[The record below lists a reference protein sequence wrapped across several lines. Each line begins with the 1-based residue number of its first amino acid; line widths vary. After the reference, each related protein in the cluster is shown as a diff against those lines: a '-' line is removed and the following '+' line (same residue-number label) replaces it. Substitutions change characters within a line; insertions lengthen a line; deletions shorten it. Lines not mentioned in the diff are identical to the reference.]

1 MDLKTK
7 IAGGV
12 LAAAVS
18 IIGLWEGRSL
28 VAYVDPVGIPTICDG
43 YTHGVQLGDVAT
55 PQQCDALT
63 SQEASKALAVVDA
76 SVPHQLPDG
85 VRVALAS
92 FVYNVGPGNY
102 QRSTLLRRL
111 RSGDY
116 VGACNELTKWVYA
129 GGRKLRGLERRRHAE
144 REICLSGL
152 S

>member
-18 IIGLWEGRSL
+18 FIAVWEGRSL
-28 VAYVDPVGIPTICDG
+28 VAYADPIGIPTICEG
-43 YTHGVQLGDVAT
+43 YTHGVKLGDVAT
-55 PQQCDALT
+55 PQQCDKLT
-63 SQEASKALAVVDA
+63 AQEAGKALAVVDS
-76 SVPHQLPDG
+76 SVPRPLPAG
-85 VRVALAS
+85 VRVAMTS

-102 QRSTLLRRL
+102 QKSTMLRKL
-111 RSGDY
+111 RAGDY
-116 VGACNELTKWVYA
+116 AGACNELPRWVYA
-129 GGRKLRGLERRRHAE
+129 GGRKLRGLERRRQAE